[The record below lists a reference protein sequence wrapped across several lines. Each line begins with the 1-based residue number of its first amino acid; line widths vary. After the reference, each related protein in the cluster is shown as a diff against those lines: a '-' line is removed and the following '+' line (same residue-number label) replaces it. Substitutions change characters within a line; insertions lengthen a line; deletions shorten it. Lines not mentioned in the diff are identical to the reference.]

1 MKGSWPWNKDYS
13 KQKQGVLYL
22 GVHLFLCTYASPR
35 YSIVKEMVEDFKI
48 KEVIINETQHH
59 PPFPREICCPQFQT
73 GHHYESMKE
82 FALAES
88 RSNEEMAF
96 LDYDYWCYCQD
107 FKDLKFENIKVT
119 EVKDGKATVS
129 LDLYNFGTK
138 HSRILEMAFER
149 GDWYID
155 NIIDFDGN
163 SREDFMQ
170 GIRDYIDSMK

>member
-1 MKGSWPWNKDYS
+1 MFTLKTA
-13 KQKQGVLYL
+13 
-22 GVHLFLCTYASPR
+22 VHLVLMGAMISCNSSQKDAKENVSEMIEKRVEAIYSDVVTTYNREAYNSKNFDSLYCTT
-35 YSIVKEMVEDFKI
+35 KW
-48 KEVIINETQHH
+48 N
-59 PPFPREICCPQFQT
+59 
-73 GHHYESMKE
+73 ESMKE

-88 RSNEEMAF
+88 SSNEEMAF

-170 GIRDYIDSMK
+170 GIKDYIDSMK